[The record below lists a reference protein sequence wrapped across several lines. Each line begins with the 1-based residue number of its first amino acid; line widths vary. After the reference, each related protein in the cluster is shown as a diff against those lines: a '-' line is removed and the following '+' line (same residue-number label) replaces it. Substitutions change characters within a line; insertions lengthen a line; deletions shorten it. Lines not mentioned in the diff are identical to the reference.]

1 MYIYKRFIVLFP
13 QHGGRRGLRLP
24 PLTASVPGRDKG
36 GGATRRVAG
45 HGPGEAG
52 GAAARPSAPALVTK
66 RTPHKT
72 PHFPRSADCGPHG
85 PNRRFRHLRIA
96 AAPGRG
102 CGATCGPGRR
112 ESPAPSARRPAAPI
126 PWPRAGGGSGRRQT
140 FPQGTPRSGGSRHPR
155 PRCGRSG
162 SAAWGGSGPGGRA
175 EGEGSPGSAP
185 PRGDSF

>member
-1 MYIYKRFIVLFP
+1 MLFP

-126 PWPRAGGGSGRRQT
+126 PWPRAGGKRPPPDLPAGNAPLRRLPAPPAAVWAERQRRVGRE
-140 FPQGTPRSGGSRHPR
+140 R
-155 PRCGRSG
+155 PRGAGGGGGEPGQRS
-162 SAAWGGSGPGGRA
+162 
-175 EGEGSPGSAP
+175 P
-185 PRGDSF
+185 PW